1 MDSDKFLS
9 DDGAS
14 VVSGREAWC
23 ISHLFLVQRG
33 LNYNV
38 DLLPE

>member
-14 VVSGREAWC
+14 VISSREAWF
-23 ISHLFLVQRG
+23 IPHLFLVQRG

-38 DLLPE
+38 DLLSE